1 MRSGGG
7 AFWAGRRV
15 ALLSWRDTGNPEGG
29 GAEVYLEQVAQG
41 LVEQGAEVTC
51 FTAAYDGAAPDE
63 VVDGIRYV
71 RRGGKLSVYLWGML
85 LLLTG
90 RLGRP
95 DVVVDVQNGLPF
107 FTRLVTRRPV
117 VVLVHHVHREQWPVV
132 YPGVKG
138 RLGWWIESRLAPR
151 LYRSCQYVA
160 VSRATRAELARY
172 RVSPDRIAVVH
183 NGTDLGVDAHPD
195 KTPDP
200 SICVVGRLVPHKR
213 VEHAIDAAIHLR
225 EEFAGLRLTIVG
237 SGWWEDELK
246 AHAAARGAGDTVE
259 FLGHVDDETKLAVYE
274 RSWVLAVPSLKEGWG
289 LVITEAG
296 RCSTPSV
303 AYRAAGGT
311 TESIVDG
318 VSGLLVDD
326 RAGFDDRL
334 RDVLAD
340 EVLRKQLGE
349 GAYEHAAAHTWDQ
362 SRRNFAAVLEAA
374 LRGERVAVSD

>member
-1 MRSGGG
+1 M
-7 AFWAGRRV
+7 
-15 ALLSWRDTGNPEGG
+15 SWRDCWNPEGG
-29 GAEVYLEQVAQG
+29 GAEVYLEQVAHG
-41 LVEQGAEVTC
+41 LVERGAEVTV
-51 FTAAYDGAAPDE
+51 FTAAYDGGAPDE
-63 VVDGIRYV
+63 TVDGIRYV

-95 DVVVDVQNGLPF
+95 DIVVDVQNGLPF
-107 FTRLVTRRPV
+107 FARLVTRRPV

-132 YPGVKG
+132 YPGLTG
-138 RLGWWIESRLAPR
+138 RVGWWIESRLAPW
-151 LYRSCQYVA
+151 LYRHCQYVA
-160 VSRATRAELARY
+160 VSLATRDELTRHG
-172 RVSPDRIAVVH
+172 VSPGRVAVVH

-195 KTPDP
+195 KSAYP

-213 VEHAIDAAIHLR
+213 VEHAIDAAVRLR
-225 EEFAGLRLTIVG
+225 EDVDGLRLTVVG
-237 SGWWEDELK
+237 SGWWHDELVSY
-246 AHAAARGAGDTVE
+246 AAERDAGDTVE
-259 FLGHVDDETKLAVYE
+259 FLGHVDDETKQHVYE

-296 RCSTPSV
+296 RCGTPSV

-326 RAGFDDRL
+326 QAEFDDRL
-334 RDVLAD
+334 RQVLED

-349 GAYEHAAAHTWDQ
+349 GAYWHAAAHTWGQ
-362 SRRNFAAVLEAA
+362 SRINFAAVLDAA